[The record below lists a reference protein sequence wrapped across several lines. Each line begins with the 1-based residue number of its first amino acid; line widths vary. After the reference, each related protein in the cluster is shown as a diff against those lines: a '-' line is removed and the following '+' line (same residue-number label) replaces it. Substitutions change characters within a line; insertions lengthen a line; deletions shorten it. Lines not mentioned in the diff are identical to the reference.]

1 VATRLSFFNSL
12 TAHCQSYEEMTLC
25 SLPAEI
31 IAQIVSYLPEDDLQ
45 SLYSTCN
52 HQIHSICGVPL
63 QRRKVESAATNT
75 RIIFKLLRTSP
86 QDVTLGWDSTLASR
100 IFKHHRSEFPSHRC
114 WAPSSSDAAIPLDS
128 TEARVQ
134 SYLSFNPGP
143 RWLMPADPHLQTS
156 ISDYNIL
163 YRQQPFHWNQL
174 YWRNVRTA
182 RDNLR
187 TPFVDYPVPTNKR
200 RSVLPQRFGARLDGT
215 QVRRLHQIF
224 EFLMNNIP
232 ICIQEAHSD
241 RTSVL
246 PSIRTAGCSLPL
258 SSLLAMI
265 R

>member
-52 HQIHSICGVPL
+52 HQIHSICCVPL

-86 QDVTLGWDSTLASR
+86 QDMALRWDSTLASQL
-100 IFKHHRSEFPSHRC
+100 FKHHRSEFPPHRH
-114 WAPSSSDAAIPLDS
+114 WAPSSSDTAIPLDS

-163 YRQQPFHWNQL
+163 YRQQPFHWNCVSI
-174 YWRNVRTA
+174 NEM
-182 RDNLR
+182 DD
-187 TPFVDYPVPTNKR
+187 FVEDVDALGLTIPGSFYHFMTNSDLQQKYPLG
-200 RSVLPQRFGARLDGT
+200 SAYRFCPSLALTRLVSYRLDGY
-215 QVRRLHQIF
+215 ICK
-224 EFLMNNIP
+224 FLDNN
-232 ICIQEAHSD
+232 Q
-241 RTSVL
+241 
-246 PSIRTAGCSLPL
+246 
-258 SSLLAMI
+258 
-265 R
+265 